1 MNYFMPCKT
10 APDHTFYEITVQKS
24 IHLKIQMQPSRG
36 VLMKKCPENTQQIYR
51 RTPIPKCDFQ

>member
-1 MNYFMPCKT
+1 MPCKT
-10 APDHTFYEITVQKS
+10 APDHTFHEITIQKS